1 MSIREFI
8 VFYTLTISLI
18 IFIIVVLKF
27 FFFEIE
33 YGDFLMAWPLFTN
46 MVSLFYNY
54 LSTEIT
60 TYKVSLV

>member
-46 MVSLFYNY
+46 IVSLFYNY